1 MFWFGF
7 AIGVYTTIIIEFI
20 TLIILAIKRGRKK

>member
-7 AIGVYTTIIIEFI
+7 ALGVYTAIITEFI
-20 TLIILAIKRGRKK
+20 TLIILAIKRGHKK